1 MYKSYVTNFRG
12 FASVRLGIEPKSIVS
27 VTDTSSGTPI
37 FLNRC
42 GSVQEQ
48 QVQDLQED
56 QFNLNKLLIK
66 LQALHHWKQSTST
79 GRHKVTI
86 EKLNQEVNK
95 WVWFCDVIIL
105 LIVIIDG
112 MRFHVCDLVVVWSFL
127 EFVFYVHVS
136 GSVVLLY
143 FNLLRGK

>member
-1 MYKSYVTNFRG
+1 M
-12 FASVRLGIEPKSIVS
+12 
-27 VTDTSSGTPI
+27 
-37 FLNRC
+37 
-42 GSVQEQ
+42 
-48 QVQDLQED
+48 
-56 QFNLNKLLIK
+56 
-66 LQALHHWKQSTST
+66 
-79 GRHKVTI
+79 
-86 EKLNQEVNK
+86 
-95 WVWFCDVIIL
+95 WFCDVIIL